1 MGFAA
6 SHVDHPGVFVT
17 RGSVFLICV
26 LFGGF
31 RMSGGG
37 RKLIMEGRRGWA
49 TD

>member
-6 SHVDHPGVFVT
+6 SHMDHPGVFVT
-17 RGSVFLICV
+17 GGSVFLICV

-31 RMSGGG
+31 GMNGGG
-37 RKLIMEGRRGWA
+37 RKLIMEGRRGRA